1 MNGLILKGYKMK
13 NFFKRLEE
21 NPLAELVS
29 IVALVAALGVSL
41 FFGQPL

>member
-1 MNGLILKGYKMK
+1 MECKMK

-21 NPLAELVS
+21 NPLAELAG

-41 FFGQPL
+41 FFGQPI

>member
-1 MNGLILKGYKMK
+1 MNVTFSNAWIIEIPTCG
-13 NFFKRLEE
+13 N
-21 NPLAELVS
+21 LVG